1 MCSCDGVE
9 EKIKSGCRFEER
21 EGSGKIEAEVI
32 SCRAH
37 NSILCSTSML
47 HTYFIIT
54 RIRPLHSSPSACS
67 SSLSLPPPST
77 WSPPPPPPL
86 TICSVTPSDVLITRI
101 ISTSPPFS
109 SSRSLLLCSLDAFSG
124 ISFCSGLRTCVALS
138 SFSSFG
144 FST

>member
-1 MCSCDGVE
+1 M
-9 EKIKSGCRFEER
+9 EKIKRGCRFEGRER
-21 EGSGKIEAEVI
+21 RERKIEAEVI
-32 SCRAH
+32 SCRAKSLD
-37 NSILCSTSML
+37 NNILCSTSML
-47 HTYFIIT
+47 HAYFVIT

-77 WSPPPPPPL
+77 WSPLTLLPL

-101 ISTSPPFS
+101 ISTSPPLS
-109 SSRSLLLCSLDAFSG
+109 SSRSLLLSSLDAFSG

>member
-1 MCSCDGVE
+1 M
-9 EKIKSGCRFEER
+9 EKIKRGCRFEGRER
-21 EGSGKIEAEVI
+21 RERKIEAEVI
-32 SCRAH
+32 SCRAKSLD
-37 NSILCSTSML
+37 NNILCSTSML
-47 HTYFIIT
+47 HAYFVIT

-77 WSPPPPPPL
+77 WSPPALLPL

-101 ISTSPPFS
+101 ISTSSPPLS

-124 ISFCSGLRTCVALS
+124 ISFCSGLRTCVVLS

-144 FST
+144 SST